1 MNYFLT
7 YTVYVL
13 ILSVLMGISTWK
25 LFKKLGYSPL
35 LAFIPF
41 CNYLVILK
49 ETKHPR
55 WWAILSYL
63 PIVGPI
69 MMSVFHLYLMDKFGK
84 NLIQNKFLTV
94 FLPFIYMAVVNYSK
108 DTEIEDEL
116 YLTEEQ
122 KERKERH
129 DRVLN
134 TSAQIFDLFVTQS
147 STKIPNFSSDGENT
161 KKKDSFLGSITF
173 AVVFATIIHVFVT
186 QPFGIPTGSMERTL
200 LVGDFL
206 FVNKWSYG
214 YRLPMRPLAI
224 PFLQGTITDTG
235 EKGNP
240 KDDPKSYADGVKL
253 PYARI
258 FQFNKPQK
266 NDVVVFNYPQDS
278 VHTAIDRKDPYVKR
292 CVAVAGDTFEMR
304 AGRLFVNGKPETVLG
319 DQEVQHAYT
328 VNTGTQ
334 LDIPSLYNTY
344 GFLPVREMQNDKGFV
359 YMFQGL
365 TDKTA
370 KEIKTLPNVVSM
382 EENIYP
388 KDSATISYKLNADK
402 SAYTKS
408 IDTTQ
413 SIFPINKPWN
423 QDWYG
428 PLKIPKKGDVVTI
441 NQETLPEYQWIISKY
456 ENNKLENKNGKI
468 FINGK
473 ETNQYTIQQDYYMMV
488 GDNRDASLD
497 ARFFGF
503 VPEENIVGKPMF
515 TWMSLQGAFKDA
527 SSSYQAPFKIRW
539 DRMFKATNTGEANK
553 TSYWWVAAMILIL
566 FFGWEYF
573 MKLFGKKKTEDDL

>member
-7 YTVYVL
+7 YAVYVL
-13 ILSVLMGISTWK
+13 ILSVLMGASTWK
-25 LFKKLGYSPL
+25 LFKKMGYSPL
-35 LAFIPF
+35 LAFVPF
-41 CNYLVILK
+41 YNYFIILK
-49 ETKHPR
+49 ETKHPK
-55 WWAILSYL
+55 WWAILSYM

-69 MMSVFHLYLMDKFGK
+69 MMSVFHIYLMKKFGK
-84 NLIQNKFLTV
+84 HLFQHQLLTV
-94 FLPFIYMAVVNYSK
+94 ILPFIYMATVNYSK
-108 DTEIEDEL
+108 DVELEDEAANEL
-116 YLTEEQ
+116 FMTDEE
-122 KERKERH
+122 KNE
-129 DRVLN
+129 
-134 TSAQIFDLFVTQS
+134 
-147 STKIPNFSSDGENT
+147 
-161 KKKDSFLGSITF
+161 KKKDSFIGSITF

-214 YRLPMRPLAI
+214 YRLPMRPVSI
-224 PFLQGTITDTG
+224 PFLQGTIFDAG

-240 KDDPKSYADGVKL
+240 KDDPKSYVDAVKL
-253 PYARI
+253 PYERI
-258 FQFNKPQK
+258 LQFNKPQK
-266 NDVVVFNYPQDS
+266 KDIVVFNYPQDS

-304 AGRLFVNGKPETVLG
+304 GGRLFVNGKAETFLG
-319 DQEVQHAYT
+319 DQEVQHRYIVITAS
-328 VNTGTQ
+328 Q
-334 LDIPSLYNTY
+334 LDIPGLYKTY
-344 GFLPVREMQNDKGFV
+344 GFLPVSEQQMDKGGFV
-359 YMFQGL
+359 YGFQGL

-370 KEIKTLPNVVSM
+370 ADIKQLPQVVSM
-382 EENIYP
+382 KEDILEKGY
-388 KDSATISYKLNADK
+388 SAV
-402 SAYTKS
+402 AYRDELKKS

-428 PLKIPKKGDVVTI
+428 PLKIPKKGDVVAI
-441 NQETLPEYQWIISKY
+441 NQETLPEYQWIISEY
-456 ENNKLENKNGKI
+456 EHNNLEKKNGKI

-473 ETNQYTIQQDYYMMV
+473 ETNQYTIQQDYYMMI

-515 TWMSLQGAFKDA
+515 TWMSIEGAFKD
-527 SSSYQAPFKIRW
+527 SGSSYQADGWRIRW

-573 MKLFGKKKTEDDL
+573 MKLFGKNKTEE

>member
-25 LFKKLGYSPL
+25 LFKKMGYSPL
-35 LAFIPF
+35 FAFIPF
-41 CNYLVILK
+41 YNYFIILK
-49 ETKHPR
+49 ETKHPK

-69 MMSVFHLYLMDKFGK
+69 MMSVFHLYLVKKFGK
-84 NLIQNKFLTV
+84 TLFKDQILTV
-94 FLPFIYMAVVNYSK
+94 ILPFIYMAIINYSK
-108 DTEIEDEL
+108 DVEVEDE
-116 YLTEEQ
+116 
-122 KERKERH
+122 
-129 DRVLN
+129 N
-134 TSAQIFDLFVTQS
+134 ANDLFLTDEEKEV
-147 STKIPNFSSDGENT
+147 
-161 KKKDSFLGSITF
+161 KKKDTFLGSITF
-173 AVVFATIIHVFVT
+173 AVVFASIIHVFVT

-214 YRLPMRPLAI
+214 YRLPMRPVAI
-224 PFLQGTITDTG
+224 PFLQGTIMDTG
-235 EKGNP
+235 QKGNP
-240 KDDPKSYADGVKL
+240 KDDPKSYVDGVKL
-253 PYARI
+253 PYTRI
-258 FQFNKPQK
+258 LQFNKPQK

-292 CVAVAGDTFEMR
+292 CVATAGDTFEMR
-304 AGRLFVNGKPETVLG
+304 AGRLFVNGKPESVLG
-319 DQEVQHAYT
+319 DQEVQHRYMVT
-328 VNTGTQ
+328 TGSQ
-334 LDIPSLYNTY
+334 LDIPALYNTY
-344 GFLPVREMQNDKGFV
+344 GFLPVQEVQTNSG
-359 YMFQGL
+359 YLYGFQGL

-370 KEIKTLPNVVSM
+370 KEIKALPQVIDMKEEVSAKG
-382 EENIYP
+382 EAAVLYRDEA
-388 KDSATISYKLNADK
+388 K
-402 SAYTKS
+402 TK

-428 PLKIPKKGDVVTI
+428 PVRIPKKGDVVAI
-441 NQETLPEYQWIISKY
+441 NNETLPMFQWIISEY
-456 ENNKLENKNGKI
+456 EHNSLEKKNGKI

-473 ETNQYTIQQDYYMMV
+473 EANQYTIQQDYYMMV

-515 TWMSLQGAFKDA
+515 TWMSLQGAFAD
-527 SSSYQAPFKIRW
+527 SGSTYQAPFKIRW
-539 DRMFKATNTGEANK
+539 ERMFKATNTGEANK
-553 TSYWWVAAMILIL
+553 TSYWWIAAMILIL

-573 MKLFGKKKTEDDL
+573 VKLFRKKNTEDEL

>member
-25 LFKKLGYSPL
+25 LFKKMGYNPL
-35 LAFIPF
+35 FAFIPF
-41 CNYLVILK
+41 YNYFIILK
-49 ETKHPR
+49 ETKHPK
-55 WWAILSYL
+55 WWAVLSYL

-69 MMSVFHLYLMDKFGK
+69 MMSVFHLYLVKKFGK
-84 NLIQNKFLTV
+84 TLFKDQILTV
-94 FLPFIYMAVVNYSK
+94 ILPFIYMATINYSK
-108 DTEIEDEL
+108 DVELEDE
-116 YLTEEQ
+116 
-122 KERKERH
+122 
-129 DRVLN
+129 N
-134 TSAQIFDLFVTQS
+134 ANDLFLTDEE
-147 STKIPNFSSDGENT
+147 KEA
-161 KKKDSFLGSITF
+161 KKKDTFLGSITF

-224 PFLQGTITDTG
+224 PFLQGTIMDTG

-240 KDDPKSYADGVKL
+240 KDDPKSYVDGVKL
-253 PYARI
+253 PYTRI
-258 FQFNKPQK
+258 LQFNKPQK

-292 CVAVAGDTFEMR
+292 CVATAGDTFEMR

-319 DQEVQHAYT
+319 DQEVQHRYIVT
-328 VNTGTQ
+328 TDSQ
-334 LDIPSLYNTY
+334 LDIPTLYKAY
-344 GFLPVREMQNDKGFV
+344 GFLPVQEIQQNNGGFI
-359 YMFQGL
+359 YGFQGL
-365 TDKTA
+365 TDKIA
-370 KEIKTLPNVVSM
+370 KDIKELPHVVDMKEDVSVKG
-382 EENIYP
+382 EAAI
-388 KDSATISYKLNADK
+388 
-402 SAYTKS
+402 AYRDEAKTK

-413 SIFPINKPWN
+413 SIFPVNKPWN

-428 PLKIPKKGDVVTI
+428 PVRIPKKGDVVAI
-441 NQETLPEYQWIISKY
+441 NNETLPMFQWIISEY
-456 ENNKLENKNGKI
+456 EHNSLEKKNGKI

-473 ETNQYTIQQDYYMMV
+473 EANQYTIQQDYYMMV

-515 TWMSLQGAFKDA
+515 TWMSLQGAFPD
-527 SSSYQAPFKIRW
+527 SSSTYQAPFKIRW

-553 TSYWWVAAMILIL
+553 TSYWWIAAMILIL

-573 MKLFGKKKTEDDL
+573 VKLFRKKKTEDDL

>member
-1 MNYFLT
+1 MNYFLM

-35 LAFIPF
+35 FAFIPF
-41 CNYLVILK
+41 YNYFIILK
-49 ETKHPR
+49 ETKHPK
-55 WWAILSYL
+55 WWALLSYL

-69 MMSVFHLYLMDKFGK
+69 MMSVFHLYLMKKFGK
-84 NLIQNKFLTV
+84 NLFKDQLLTV
-94 FLPFIYMAVVNYSK
+94 ILPFIYMATVNYSK
-108 DTEIEDEL
+108 DTELEDENDL
-116 YLTEEQ
+116 YLTEEE
-122 KERKERH
+122 K
-129 DRVLN
+129 
-134 TSAQIFDLFVTQS
+134 SA
-147 STKIPNFSSDGENT
+147 
-161 KKKDSFLGSITF
+161 KKKDTFMGSITF

-214 YRLPMRPLAI
+214 YRLPMRPVAI
-224 PFLQGTITDTG
+224 PFLQGTIMDTG

-240 KDDPKSYADGVKL
+240 KDDPKSYVDGIKL
-253 PYARI
+253 PYERI
-258 FQFNKPQK
+258 FQFSKPQK
-266 NDVVVFNYPQDS
+266 NEIVVFNYPQDS

-292 CVAVAGDTFEMR
+292 LVAVAGDTFEMR
-304 AGRLFVNGKPETVLG
+304 NGRLFVNGKPETVLG
-319 DQEVQHAYT
+319 DQEVQHRYI
-328 VNTGTQ
+328 VNTGSQ
-334 LDIPSLYNTY
+334 LDIPSLYNIF
-344 GFLPVREMQNDKGFV
+344 GFLPVQEIPNGNGFI
-359 YMFQGL
+359 YAFQGL

-370 KEIKTLPNVVSM
+370 AEIKKLPQVIDMKEDVQPKGESAVSYRD
-382 EENIYP
+382 E
-388 KDSATISYKLNADK
+388 AR
-402 SAYTKS
+402 TK

-413 SIFPINKPWN
+413 SIFPINSGWN
-423 QDWYG
+423 QDQYG
-428 PLKIPKKGDVVTI
+428 PLKIPKKGDVVAL
-441 NQETLPEYQWIISKY
+441 NEKTLPEYQWIISQY
-456 ENNKLENKNGKI
+456 EHNKLENKNGKI

-515 TWMSLQGAFKDA
+515 TWMSLQGAFKDQ
-527 SSSYQAPFKIRW
+527 SSTYQAPFKIRW

-553 TSYWWVAAMILIL
+553 TSYWWIAAMILIL

-573 MKLFGKKKTEDDL
+573 MKLFKGKNKEEEI

>member
-13 ILSVLMGISTWK
+13 ILSILMGISTWK
-25 LFKKLGYSPL
+25 LFKKMGYSPL
-35 LAFIPF
+35 FAFIPF
-41 CNYLVILK
+41 YNYFIILK
-49 ETKHPR
+49 ETKHPK

-69 MMSVFHLYLMDKFGK
+69 MMSVFHLYLVKKFGK
-84 NLIQNKFLTV
+84 TLFKDQILTV
-94 FLPFIYMAVVNYSK
+94 ILPFIYMATINYAK
-108 DTEIEDEL
+108 DVELEDENANDL
-116 YLTEEQ
+116 YLTDEE
-122 KERKERH
+122 KE
-129 DRVLN
+129 
-134 TSAQIFDLFVTQS
+134 A
-147 STKIPNFSSDGENT
+147 
-161 KKKDSFLGSITF
+161 KKKDTFLGSITF

-224 PFLQGTITDTG
+224 PFLQGTIMDTG
-235 EKGNP
+235 QKGNP
-240 KDDPKSYADGVKL
+240 KDDPKSYVDGVKL
-253 PYARI
+253 PYTRI
-258 FQFNKPQK
+258 LQFSKPEK

-292 CVAVAGDTFEMR
+292 CVATAGDTFEMR

-319 DQEVQHAYT
+319 DQEVQHRYIVT
-328 VNTGTQ
+328 TDSQ
-334 LDIPSLYNTY
+334 LDIPTLYKAY
-344 GFLPVREMQNDKGFV
+344 GFLPVQEVQQNNGGFI
-359 YMFQGL
+359 YGFQGL
-365 TDKTA
+365 TDKIA
-370 KEIKTLPNVVSM
+370 KDIKELPHVIDMKEDVSVKG
-382 EENIYP
+382 EAAI
-388 KDSATISYKLNADK
+388 
-402 SAYTKS
+402 AYRDEARTK

-413 SIFPINKPWN
+413 SIFPVNKPWN

-428 PLKIPKKGDVVTI
+428 PVRIPKKGDVVAI
-441 NQETLPEYQWIISKY
+441 NNETLPMFQWIISEY
-456 ENNKLENKNGKI
+456 EHNSLEKKNGKI

-473 ETNQYTIQQDYYMMV
+473 EANQYTIQQDYYMMV

-515 TWMSLQGAFKDA
+515 TWMSLQGAFAD
-527 SSSYQAPFKIRW
+527 SSSTYQAPFKIRW

-553 TSYWWVAAMILIL
+553 TSYWWIAAMILIL

-573 MKLFGKKKTEDDL
+573 VKLFKKKKTEDEL

>member
-35 LAFIPF
+35 FAFIPF
-41 CNYLVILK
+41 YNYFIILK
-49 ETKHPR
+49 ETEHPK

-69 MMSVFHLYLMDKFGK
+69 MMSVFHLYLMKKFGK
-84 NLIQNKFLTV
+84 TLFKDQLFTV
-94 FLPFIYMAVVNYSK
+94 LLPFIYMATVNYSK
-108 DTEIEDEL
+108 EVELEDE
-116 YLTEEQ
+116 
-122 KERKERH
+122 
-129 DRVLN
+129 N
-134 TSAQIFDLFVTQS
+134 DLFLTDDE
-147 STKIPNFSSDGENT
+147 KKA
-161 KKKDSFLGSITF
+161 KKKDSFFGSVTF

-224 PFLQGTITDTG
+224 PFLQGTIMDTG

-258 FQFNKPQK
+258 FQFNKPQR
-266 NDVVVFNYPQDS
+266 NDIVVFNYPRDS

-304 AGRLFVNGKPETVLG
+304 NGKMFVNGKPETVLG
-319 DQEVQHAYT
+319 DQDVQHAFLIEASSEIDVPALYKRLGFISIL
-328 VNTGTQ
+328 V
-334 LDIPSLYNTY
+334 LDNERLFSPGAPNKYNIN
-344 GFLPVREMQNDKGFV
+344 PKNIV
-359 YMFQGL
+359 YMMQL
-365 TDKTA
+365 TNSRL
-370 KEIKTLPNVVSM
+370 KEIKALPQVVSAH
-382 EENIYP
+382 EEIMN
-388 KDSATISYKLNADK
+388 KGDGGV
-402 SAYTKS
+402 AYRDQLRTK
-408 IDTTQ
+408 IDTTN
-413 SIFPINKPWN
+413 SIFPINKGWN
-423 QDWYG
+423 QDQYG
-428 PLKIPKKGDVVTI
+428 PLKIPKKGDIVTI
-441 NQETLPEYQWIISKY
+441 SQETLPEYQWIIKNY
-456 ENNKLENKNGKI
+456 EHNTLENKNGNI

-488 GDNRDASLD
+488 GDNRDSSLD

-515 TWMSLQGAFKDA
+515 TWMSIEGVFNDSQ
-527 SSSYQAPFKIRW
+527 SSYQADGWRIRW

-553 TSYWWVAAMILIL
+553 TSYWWVAVMILIL

>member
-35 LAFIPF
+35 FAFIPF
-41 CNYLVILK
+41 YNYFIILK
-49 ETKHPR
+49 ETKHPK

-69 MMSVFHLYLMDKFGK
+69 MMSVFHLYLMKKFGK
-84 NLIQNKFLTV
+84 TLFKDQLLTV
-94 FLPFIYMAVVNYSK
+94 LLPFIYMATVNYGK
-108 DTEIEDEL
+108 DVELEDENEL
-116 YLTEEQ
+116 FLTDEE
-122 KERKERH
+122 K
-129 DRVLN
+129 N
-134 TSAQIFDLFVTQS
+134 A
-147 STKIPNFSSDGENT
+147 
-161 KKKDSFLGSITF
+161 KKKDSFLGSVTF

-224 PFLQGTITDTG
+224 PFLQGTIFDSG

-240 KDDPKSYADGVKL
+240 KDDPKSYVDGVKL
-253 PYARI
+253 PYERI
-258 FQFNKPQK
+258 LQFNKPQK
-266 NDVVVFNYPQDS
+266 HDVVVFNYPQDS

-304 AGRLFVNGKPETVLG
+304 AGRLFVNGKPETILG
-319 DQEVQHAYT
+319 DQEIQHAYT
-328 VNTGTQ
+328 VNTGAQ
-334 LDIPSLYNTY
+334 LDIPGLYNIY
-344 GFLPVREMQNDKGFV
+344 GFLPVREMQNDKGGFT

-370 KEIKTLPNVVSM
+370 KEIKALPNVIDM
-382 EENIYP
+382 EENIFP
-388 KDSATISYKLNADK
+388 KDSATVSYKLNADK
-402 SAYTKS
+402 TAYTKS

-441 NQETLPEYQWIISKY
+441 NQETLPEYQWIISEY
-456 ENNKLENKNGKI
+456 EHNSLENKNGKI

-473 ETNQYTIQQDYYMMV
+473 ETNQYTIKQDYYMMV

-515 TWMSLQGAFKDA
+515 TWMSIEGAFKD
-527 SSSYQAPFKIRW
+527 SGSSYQADGWRIRW

-553 TSYWWVAAMILIL
+553 TSYWWIAAMILIL

-573 MKLFGKKKTEDDL
+573 MKLFGKKKTEDDI

>member
-7 YTVYVL
+7 YAVYVL

-25 LFKKLGYSPL
+25 LFKKMGYNPL
-35 LAFIPF
+35 FSFIPF
-41 CNYLVILK
+41 YNYFIILK
-49 ETKHPR
+49 EAKQPA
-55 WWAILSYL
+55 WWALLSYL

-69 MMSVFHLYLMDKFGK
+69 MMSVFHIYLMKKFGK
-84 NLIQNKFLTV
+84 SPLLTAI
-94 FLPFIYMAVVNYSK
+94 LPFVYMASVNYSK
-108 DTEIEDEL
+108 NPELIDESEDDL
-116 YLTEEQ
+116 YLTDEE
-122 KERKERH
+122 KMAK
-129 DRVLN
+129 
-134 TSAQIFDLFVTQS
+134 S
-147 STKIPNFSSDGENT
+147 

-214 YRLPMRPLAI
+214 YRLPMRPVAV
-224 PFLQGTITDTG
+224 PFLQGTMFDSG

-240 KDDPKSYADGVKL
+240 KDDPKSYVDGIKL
-253 PYARI
+253 PYERI
-258 FQFNKPQK
+258 LQFSKPQR

-292 CVAVAGDTFEMR
+292 CVAAAGDTFEMR
-304 AGRLFVNGKPETVLG
+304 AGRLFVNGKPETILG

-334 LDIPSLYNTY
+334 LDIPGMYNTY
-344 GFLPVREMQNDKGFV
+344 GFLPVREMQSDKGGFT

-370 KEIKTLPNVVSM
+370 KDIKALPNVISM

-402 SAYTKS
+402 TAYTKS

-441 NQETLPEYQWIISKY
+441 NTETLPEYQWIIKKY
-456 ENNKLENKNGKI
+456 ENNTLETKNGKI

-527 SSSYQAPFKIRW
+527 SSSYQAPFKVRW

-553 TSYWWVAAMILIL
+553 ASYWWIAAMILIL

-573 MKLFGKKKTEDDL
+573 VKLLRKKKTEDD

>member
-1 MNYFLT
+1 
-7 YTVYVL
+7 
-13 ILSVLMGISTWK
+13 MGISTWK

-35 LAFIPF
+35 FAFIPF
-41 CNYLVILK
+41 YNYFIILK
-49 ETKHPR
+49 ETKHPK

-69 MMSVFHLYLMDKFGK
+69 MMSVFHLYLMKKFGK
-84 NLIQNKFLTV
+84 TLFKDQLLTV
-94 FLPFIYMAVVNYSK
+94 LLPFIYMATVNYGK
-108 DTEIEDEL
+108 DVELEDENAIF
-116 YLTEEQ
+116 LTDEE
-122 KERKERH
+122 K
-129 DRVLN
+129 N
-134 TSAQIFDLFVTQS
+134 A
-147 STKIPNFSSDGENT
+147 
-161 KKKDSFLGSITF
+161 KKKDSFVGSVTF

-224 PFLQGTITDTG
+224 PFLQGTIMDTG

-240 KDDPKSYADGVKL
+240 KDDPKSYVDAVKL
-253 PYARI
+253 PYERI

-266 NDVVVFNYPQDS
+266 KDIVVFNYPQDS

-304 AGRLFVNGKPETVLG
+304 AGRLFVNGKAETFLG

-328 VNTGTQ
+328 VSTGTQ
-334 LDIPSLYNTY
+334 LDIPGLYNTY
-344 GFLPVREMQNDKGFV
+344 GFLPVREIQNEKSGGFV

-370 KEIKTLPNVVSM
+370 KEIKALPNVISM

-402 SAYTKS
+402 TAYTKS

-441 NQETLPEYQWIISKY
+441 NQETLPEYQWIISQY
-456 ENNKLENKNGKI
+456 EHNKLENKNGKI

-515 TWMSLQGAFKDA
+515 TWMSVQGVFADA
-527 SSSYQAPFKIRW
+527 SSTYQAPKKVRW
-539 DRMFKATNTGEANK
+539 ERMFKATNTGEANK
-553 TSYWWVAAMILIL
+553 TSYWWIAAMILIL

-573 MKLFGKKKTEDDL
+573 VKLFRKKKTEDDV

>member
-7 YTVYVL
+7 YAVYVL

-25 LFKKLGYSPL
+25 LFKKMGYSPI
-35 LAFIPF
+35 LAFVPF
-41 CNYLVILK
+41 YNYFIILK
-49 ETKHPR
+49 ETKHPK
-55 WWAILSYL
+55 WWSILSYL

-69 MMSVFHLYLMDKFGK
+69 MMSVFHLYLMKKFGK
-84 NLIQNKFLTV
+84 TLFKDQFLTV
-94 FLPFIYMAVVNYSK
+94 ILPFIYMATVNYSK
-108 DTEIEDEL
+108 DAEIEDENDL
-116 YLTEEQ
+116 YLTEEE
-122 KERKERH
+122 K
-129 DRVLN
+129 N
-134 TSAQIFDLFVTQS
+134 S
-147 STKIPNFSSDGENT
+147 
-161 KKKDSFLGSITF
+161 KKKDTFAGSITF
-173 AVVFATIIHVFVT
+173 AVVFATIIHVFFT

-224 PFLQGTITDTG
+224 PFLQGTILDTG

-240 KDDPKSYADGVKL
+240 KDDPKSYVEAVKL
-253 PYARI
+253 PYERI
-258 FQFNKPQK
+258 FQFNKPQR
-266 NDVVVFNYPQDS
+266 NDVVVFNYPRDS
-278 VHTAIDRKDPYVKR
+278 VHTSIDRRDPYVKR
-292 CVAVAGDTFEMR
+292 LVAVAGDTFEMR
-304 AGRLFVNGKPETVLG
+304 NGRLFVNGKPETVLG
-319 DQEVQHAYT
+319 DQEVQHSYT

-334 LDIPSLYNTY
+334 LDIPALYNTF
-344 GFLPVREMQNDKGFV
+344 GFLPVRENQTNTGFE
-359 YMFQGL
+359 YIFQGL

-370 KEIKTLPNVVSM
+370 KDIKALPNVVDM
-382 EENIYP
+382 KENIFP
-388 KDSATISYKLNADK
+388 KDSGTVSHKLNAEK
-402 SAYTKS
+402 NAYTKS

-423 QDWYG
+423 QDFYG
-428 PLKIPKKGDVVTI
+428 PLKIPKKGDVVAV
-441 NQETLPEYQWIISKY
+441 NQETLPEYQWIISEY
-456 ENNKLENKNGKI
+456 EHNKLENKNGKI

-515 TWMSLQGAFKDA
+515 TWMSVQGAFKDS

-553 TSYWWVAAMILIL
+553 TSYWWIAAMILVL

-573 MKLFGKKKTEDDL
+573 VKLFGKKKSEEDL

>member
-25 LFKKLGYSPL
+25 LFKKMGYSPL
-35 LAFIPF
+35 FAFIPF
-41 CNYLVILK
+41 YNYFIILK
-49 ETKHPR
+49 ETEHPK
-55 WWAILSYL
+55 WWAIFSYL

-69 MMSVFHLYLMDKFGK
+69 MMSAFHIYLMKKFGK
-84 NLIQNKFLTV
+84 SLFKDQLLTV
-94 FLPFIYMAVVNYSK
+94 ILPFIYMATVNYSK
-108 DTEIEDEL
+108 DAEVEDE
-116 YLTEEQ
+116 
-122 KERKERH
+122 
-129 DRVLN
+129 N
-134 TSAQIFDLFVTQS
+134 ANDLFMTDEE
-147 STKIPNFSSDGENT
+147 KNA
-161 KKKDSFLGSITF
+161 KKKDTFLGSITF

-214 YRLPMRPLAI
+214 YRMPMRPVAI
-224 PFLQGTITDTG
+224 PFLQGTIMDTG
-235 EKGNP
+235 QKGNP
-240 KDDPKSYADGVKL
+240 KDDPKSYVDGIKL
-253 PYARI
+253 PYTRI
-258 FQFNKPQK
+258 FQFSKPQK
-266 NDVVVFNYPQDS
+266 NDVVVFNYPRDS

-304 AGRLFVNGKPETVLG
+304 AGRLFVNGKSEKVLG
-319 DQEVQHAYT
+319 DQEVQHRYI
-328 VNTGTQ
+328 VNTGSQ
-334 LDIPSLYNTY
+334 LDIPALYNTY
-344 GFLPVREMQNDKGFV
+344 GFLPVQEVQGEKG
-359 YMFQGL
+359 YIYAFQGL

-370 KEIKTLPNVVSM
+370 KEIKQLPQVIDM
-382 EENIYP
+382 KEDITP
-388 KDSATISYKLNADK
+388 KGEAAVYYRDEAK
-402 SAYTKS
+402 TK

-413 SIFPINKPWN
+413 SIFPINQPWN

-428 PLKIPKKGDVVTI
+428 PLRIPKKGDVVAI
-441 NQETLPEYQWIISKY
+441 NSQTLPMYQWIISQY
-456 ENNKLENKNGKI
+456 EHNNLEKKNGKI

-473 ETNQYTIQQDYYMMV
+473 EANNYTIQQDYYMMV

-515 TWMSLQGAFKDA
+515 TWMSLQGAFSD
-527 SSSYQAPFKIRW
+527 SSSTYQAPFKVRW

-573 MKLFGKKKTEDDL
+573 MKLFGKKKTEDEV

>member
-35 LAFIPF
+35 FAFIPF
-41 CNYLVILK
+41 YNYFIILK
-49 ETKHPR
+49 ETKHPK
-55 WWAILSYL
+55 WWAVLSYL

-69 MMSVFHLYLMDKFGK
+69 MMSVFHLYLMKKFGK
-84 NLIQNKFLTV
+84 TLFKDQLLTV
-94 FLPFIYMAVVNYSK
+94 ILPFIYMATVNYSK
-108 DTEIEDEL
+108 DAEIEDENEI
-116 YLTEEQ
+116 YLTQEE
-122 KERKERH
+122 KE
-129 DRVLN
+129 
-134 TSAQIFDLFVTQS
+134 A
-147 STKIPNFSSDGENT
+147 
-161 KKKDSFLGSITF
+161 KKKDSFMGSITF
-173 AVVFATIIHVFVT
+173 AVVFATIIHTFVT

-224 PFLQGTITDTG
+224 PFLQGTIYDFQ
-235 EKGNP
+235 KDGNP
-240 KDDPKSYADGVKL
+240 KNDGKSYVEAVKL
-253 PYARI
+253 PYERI

-266 NDVVVFNYPQDS
+266 NDIVVFNYPRDS
-278 VHTAIDRKDPYVKR
+278 VHVSLDRADPYVKR

-304 AGRLFVNGKPETVLG
+304 DGRMFVNGKPETVLG
-319 DQEVQHAYT
+319 DQEVQHRYI
-328 VNTGTQ
+328 VSTGSQ
-334 LDIPSLYNTY
+334 LDIPGLYNIY
-344 GFLPVREMQNDKGFV
+344 GFLPVQEVTNYEENPMTKEKTIKG
-359 YMFQGL
+359 YTYYFQGL
-365 TDKTA
+365 TSRTA
-370 KEIKTLPNVVSM
+370 EEIKNLSQIVSFEEEILKPNQNEIAYFPRKNSNGEM
-382 EENIYP
+382 L
-388 KDSATISYKLNADK
+388 TDK
-402 SAYTKS
+402 YGSVLKS
-408 IDTTQ
+408 SKIDTTN
-413 SIFPINKPWN
+413 SIFPINKSWN
-423 QDWYG
+423 QDQYG
-428 PLKIPKKGDVVTI
+428 PLKIPKKGDVVII
-441 NQETLPEYQWIISKY
+441 NQETLPEYQWIIKNY
-456 ENNKLENKNGKI
+456 EHNTLENKNGKI

-515 TWMSLQGAFKDA
+515 TWMSIEGVFSDSQ
-527 SSSYQAPFKIRW
+527 SSYQADGWRIRW

-553 TSYWWVAAMILIL
+553 TSYWWIAAMILIL

-573 MKLFGKKKTEDDL
+573 VKLFSKKKDSDEI

>member
-25 LFKKLGYSPL
+25 LFKKLGYNPL
-35 LAFIPF
+35 FAFIPF
-41 CNYLVILK
+41 YNYFLILK
-49 ETKHPR
+49 ETNHPK
-55 WWAILSYL
+55 WWAVLSYL

-69 MMSVFHLYLMDKFGK
+69 MMSVFHLYLMSKFGK
-84 NLIQNKFLTV
+84 TSFKDKLLTV
-94 FLPFIYMAVVNYSK
+94 ILPFIYMATVNYGK
-108 DTEIEDEL
+108 DVELEDE
-116 YLTEEQ
+116 TQ
-122 KERKERH
+122 
-129 DRVLN
+129 N
-134 TSAQIFDLFVTQS
+134 DLFLTDEE
-147 STKIPNFSSDGENT
+147 KNA
-161 KKKDSFLGSITF
+161 KKKDSFIGSVTF

-240 KDDPKSYADGVKL
+240 KDDPKSYVDGVKL
-253 PYARI
+253 PYERI

-266 NDVVVFNYPQDS
+266 KDIVVFNYPQDS

-304 AGRLFVNGKPETVLG
+304 AGRLFVNGKAETFLG
-319 DQEVQHAYT
+319 DQEVQHRYIVT
-328 VNTGTQ
+328 TGSQ
-334 LDIPSLYNTY
+334 LDIPSLYKIY
-344 GFLPVREMQNDKGFV
+344 GFLPVQEQQTDKG
-359 YMFQGL
+359 YIYGFQGL

-370 KEIKTLPNVVSM
+370 AEIKQLPQVIEM
-382 EENIYP
+382 KEDIQDKGY
-388 KDSATISYKLNADK
+388 AAISYRDQAEKK
-402 SAYTKS
+402 

-423 QDWYG
+423 PDWYG
-428 PLKIPKKGDVVTI
+428 PLKIPKKGDVITL
-441 NQETLPEYQWIISKY
+441 NQETLPEYRWIISEY
-456 ENNKLENKNGKI
+456 EHNSLENKNGKI

-503 VPEENIVGKPMF
+503 VPEENIVGKPIF
-515 TWMSLQGAFKDA
+515 TWMSIEGAFKDS
-527 SSSYQAPFKIRW
+527 SSSYQADGWRIRW

-553 TSYWWVAAMILIL
+553 TSYWWIAAMILIL

-573 MKLFGKKKTEDDL
+573 VKLFRKKKTGED

>member
-7 YTVYVL
+7 YAVYVL

-25 LFKKLGYSPL
+25 LFKKMGYSPL
-35 LAFIPF
+35 LAFVPF
-41 CNYLVILK
+41 YNYFIILK
-49 ETKHPR
+49 ETKHPK

-69 MMSVFHLYLMDKFGK
+69 MMSVFHLYLMKKFGK
-84 NLIQNKFLTV
+84 TLFKDQLLTV
-94 FLPFIYMAVVNYSK
+94 LLPFIYMATVNYSK
-108 DTEIEDEL
+108 DTELENENDL
-116 YLTEEQ
+116 YLTEEE
-122 KERKERH
+122 K
-129 DRVLN
+129 
-134 TSAQIFDLFVTQS
+134 
-147 STKIPNFSSDGENT
+147 NT
-161 KKKDSFLGSITF
+161 KKKDTFIGSITF
-173 AVVFATIIHVFVT
+173 AVVFATIIHVFFT

-224 PFLQGTITDTG
+224 PFLQGTILDSG

-240 KDDPKSYADGVKL
+240 KDDPKSYVEGVKL
-253 PYARI
+253 PYERI

-266 NDVVVFNYPQDS
+266 NDIVVFNYPRDS
-278 VHTAIDRKDPYVKR
+278 VHASIDRRDPYVKR

-304 AGRLFVNGKPETVLG
+304 NGRLFVNGNPETVLG
-319 DQEVQHAYT
+319 DQQVQHSFT

-334 LDIPSLYNTY
+334 LDIPALYNVY
-344 GFLPVREMQNDKGFV
+344 GFLPVREMQTATGFEYV
-359 YMFQGL
+359 FQGL
-365 TDKTA
+365 TDNTA
-370 KEIKTLPNVVSM
+370 KQIKGLPNVVDM
-382 EENIYP
+382 KENIFP
-388 KDSATISYKLNADK
+388 KDSGTVSHKLNADRT
-402 SAYTKS
+402 AYTKS

-428 PLKIPKKGDVVTI
+428 PLKLPKKGDVVTV
-441 NQETLPEYQWIISKY
+441 NQETLPEYQWIISEY
-456 ENNKLENKNGKI
+456 EHNTLENKNGKI

-473 ETNQYTIQQDYYMMV
+473 ETNQYTIQQDYYMMI

-515 TWMSLQGAFKDA
+515 TWMSVQGAFKDS
-527 SSSYQAPFKIRW
+527 SSSYQAPLKVRW
-539 DRMFKATNTGEANK
+539 ERMFKATNTGEANK
-553 TSYWWVAAMILIL
+553 TSYWWIAAMILIL

-573 MKLFGKKKTEDDL
+573 VKLFGKKKTEEDL

>member
-13 ILSVLMGISTWK
+13 ILSVLMGISTLK
-25 LFKKLGYSPL
+25 LFKKLGYNPL
-35 LAFIPF
+35 FAFIPF
-41 CNYLVILK
+41 YNYFIILK
-49 ETKHPR
+49 ETKHPK
-55 WWAILSYL
+55 WWAALSYL

-69 MMSVFHLYLMDKFGK
+69 MMSVFHLYLMKKFGK
-84 NLIQNKFLTV
+84 TLFKDQFLTV
-94 FLPFIYMAVVNYSK
+94 ILPFIYMATVNYSK
-108 DTEIEDEL
+108 DVELEDENEL
-116 YLTEEQ
+116 FLTDEE
-122 KERKERH
+122 K
-129 DRVLN
+129 N
-134 TSAQIFDLFVTQS
+134 A
-147 STKIPNFSSDGENT
+147 
-161 KKKDSFLGSITF
+161 KKKDSFLGSVTF

-224 PFLQGTITDTG
+224 PFLQGTIFDAG
-235 EKGNP
+235 KKGNP
-240 KDDPKSYADGVKL
+240 KDDPKSYVDGVKL
-253 PYARI
+253 PYERI
-258 FQFNKPQK
+258 LQFNKPQK
-266 NDVVVFNYPQDS
+266 HDVVVFNYPQDS

-304 AGRLFVNGKPETVLG
+304 GGRLYVNGKPETILG
-319 DQEVQHAYT
+319 DQEIQHRYIVT
-328 VNTGTQ
+328 TGSQ
-334 LDIPSLYNTY
+334 LDIPSLYNTF
-344 GFLPVREMQNDKGFV
+344 GFLPVVEQQTNSGFI
-359 YMFQGL
+359 YGFQGL
-365 TDKTA
+365 TDRVA
-370 KEIKTLPNVVSM
+370 AEIKQLPQVIEIK
-382 EENIYP
+382 EEILDKEY
-388 KDSATISYKLNADK
+388 SAV
-402 SAYTKS
+402 AYRDENKKK

-428 PLKIPKKGDVVTI
+428 PLKIPKKGDVVTL
-441 NQETLPEYQWIISKY
+441 NQETLPEYQWIISEY
-456 ENNKLENKNGKI
+456 EHNSLENKNGKI

-515 TWMSLQGAFKDA
+515 TWMSLQGAFSDN

-553 TSYWWVAAMILIL
+553 TSYWWIAAMILIL

-573 MKLFGKKKTEDDL
+573 VKLFRKKKEDEDL

>member
-25 LFKKLGYSPL
+25 LFKKMGYSPL
-35 LAFIPF
+35 FAFIPF
-41 CNYLVILK
+41 YNYFIILK
-49 ETKHPR
+49 ETKHPK
-55 WWAILSYL
+55 WWAVLSYL

-69 MMSVFHLYLMDKFGK
+69 MMSVFHIYLMKKFGK
-84 NLIQNKFLTV
+84 TLFQHQLLTV
-94 FLPFIYMAVVNYSK
+94 ILPFIYMASVNYSK
-108 DTEIEDEL
+108 DAEVEDE
-116 YLTEEQ
+116 
-122 KERKERH
+122 
-129 DRVLN
+129 
-134 TSAQIFDLFVTQS
+134 SANDLFLTDEE
-147 STKIPNFSSDGENT
+147 KNT
-161 KKKDSFLGSITF
+161 KKKDTFVGSITF

-214 YRLPMRPLAI
+214 YRLPMRPVAI
-224 PFLQGTITDTG
+224 PFLQGTIMDTG

-240 KDDPKSYADGVKL
+240 KDDPKSYVDAVKL
-253 PYARI
+253 PYERI
-258 FQFNKPQK
+258 FQFNKPQR

-328 VNTGTQ
+328 VNAGSQ

-344 GFLPVREMQNDKGFV
+344 GFLPVREIQTEKGFI
-359 YMFQGL
+359 YAFQGL

-370 KEIKTLPNVVSM
+370 AEIKTLPNVVSM
-382 EENIYP
+382 EESIFP
-388 KDSATISYKLNADK
+388 KDSATVSYKLNADK

-428 PLKIPKKGDVVTI
+428 PLKIPKKGDVVAI
-441 NQETLPEYQWIISKY
+441 NKETLPTYRWIISEY
-456 ENNKLENKNGKI
+456 EHNSLVERDNQI
-468 FINGK
+468 FINGQPA
-473 ETNQYTIQQDYYMMV
+473 TSYTIKQDYYMMI

-515 TWMSLQGAFKDA
+515 TWMSVQGVFSDA
-527 SSSYQAPFKIRW
+527 SSTYQAPKKIRW

-553 TSYWWVAAMILIL
+553 TSYWWIAAMILIL

-573 MKLFGKKKTEDDL
+573 VKLFRKDKKEENL

>member
-25 LFKKLGYSPL
+25 LFKKMGHNPVF
-35 LAFIPF
+35 AFIPF
-41 CNYLVILK
+41 YNYFLILK
-49 ETKHPR
+49 ETEHPK

-69 MMSVFHLYLMDKFGK
+69 MMSAFHIYLMKKFGK
-84 NLIQNKFLTV
+84 SLFKDQLLTV
-94 FLPFIYMAVVNYSK
+94 ILPFIYMATVNYSK
-108 DTEIEDEL
+108 DAEIEDE
-116 YLTEEQ
+116 
-122 KERKERH
+122 
-129 DRVLN
+129 N
-134 TSAQIFDLFVTQS
+134 ANDLFITDDEKVA
-147 STKIPNFSSDGENT
+147 
-161 KKKDSFLGSITF
+161 KKKDTFIGSITF

-214 YRLPMRPLAI
+214 YRMPMRPVAI
-224 PFLQGTITDTG
+224 PFLQGTIMDTG
-235 EKGNP
+235 QKGNP
-240 KDDPKSYADGVKL
+240 KDDAKSYVDGIKL
-253 PYARI
+253 PYTRI
-258 FQFNKPQK
+258 FQFSKPQK
-266 NDVVVFNYPQDS
+266 NDVVVFNYPRDS

-292 CVAVAGDTFEMR
+292 CVATAGDTFEMR

-319 DQEVQHAYT
+319 DQEVQHRYI
-328 VNTGTQ
+328 VNTGSQ
-334 LDIPSLYNTY
+334 LDIPALYNTY
-344 GFLPVREMQNDKGFV
+344 GFLPVQEIQGEKG
-359 YMFQGL
+359 YIYAFQGL

-370 KEIKTLPNVVSM
+370 KEIKQLPQVIDM
-382 EENIYP
+382 KEDITP
-388 KDSATISYKLNADK
+388 KGEAAVYYRDEAK
-402 SAYTKS
+402 TK

-413 SIFPINKPWN
+413 SIFPINQPWN

-428 PLKIPKKGDVVTI
+428 PLRIPKKGDVVAVNT
-441 NQETLPEYQWIISKY
+441 QTLPLYQWIISQY
-456 ENNKLENKNGKI
+456 EHNSLENKNGKI

-473 ETNQYTIQQDYYMMV
+473 EANNYTIQQDYYMMV

-515 TWMSLQGAFKDA
+515 TWMSLQGAFKD
-527 SSSYQAPFKIRW
+527 SSSTYQAPYKVRW

-573 MKLFGKKKTEDDL
+573 TKLFGKKKTEDEA

>member
-25 LFKKLGYSPL
+25 LFKKMGYNPL
-35 LAFIPF
+35 LAFVPF
-41 CNYLVILK
+41 YNYFIILK
-49 ETKHPR
+49 ETKHPK

-69 MMSVFHLYLMDKFGK
+69 MMSVFHIYLMKKFGK
-84 NLIQNKFLTV
+84 NLFQHQLLTV
-94 FLPFIYMAVVNYSK
+94 ILPFIYMATVNYSK
-108 DTEIEDEL
+108 DAEIEDE
-116 YLTEEQ
+116 
-122 KERKERH
+122 
-129 DRVLN
+129 DAN
-134 TSAQIFDLFVTQS
+134 DLFITDEEK
-147 STKIPNFSSDGENT
+147 TA
-161 KKKDSFLGSITF
+161 KKKDTFIGSITF

-214 YRLPMRPLAI
+214 YRMPMRPVAI
-224 PFLQGTITDTG
+224 PFLQGTVMDTG
-235 EKGNP
+235 QKGNP
-240 KDDPKSYADGVKL
+240 KDDPKSYVDGIKL
-253 PYARI
+253 PYTRI
-258 FQFNKPQK
+258 FQFSKPQR

-292 CVAVAGDTFEMR
+292 CVAAAGDTFEMR

-319 DQEVQHAYT
+319 DQEVQHRYI
-328 VNTGTQ
+328 VNTGSQ

-344 GFLPVREMQNDKGFV
+344 GFLPVQEIQGEKEG
-359 YMFQGL
+359 YIYAFQGL

-370 KEIKTLPNVVSM
+370 KEIRELPQVVDMKEDVTPKGEAAVYYRDEAKTR
-382 EENIYP
+382 
-388 KDSATISYKLNADK
+388 
-402 SAYTKS
+402 

-428 PLKIPKKGDVVTI
+428 PLKIPKKGDVVTL
-441 NQETLPEYQWIISKY
+441 NQETLPEYRWIISEY
-456 ENNKLENKNGKI
+456 EHNSLENKNGKI

-473 ETNQYTIQQDYYMMV
+473 EATQYTIKQDYYMMV

-515 TWMSLQGAFKDA
+515 TWLSIQGAFADA
-527 SSSYQAPFKIRW
+527 SSTYQAPKKIRW

-553 TSYWWVAAMILIL
+553 TSYWWIAAMILIL

-573 MKLFGKKKTEDDL
+573 MKLFRKKKTEDEV